1 MLTSYSEKQS
11 LHFSLKK
18 KKWSKN
24 NKITL
29 FEGRNV
35 LTDDPK
41 IAETFNSFFGNIV
54 NTLHI
59 GKDESTICD
68 TGDEADLLLR
78 AIKNIADILS
88 F

>member
-1 MLTSYSEKQS
+1 M
-11 LHFSLKK
+11 
-18 KKWSKN
+18 
-24 NKITL
+24 
-29 FEGRNV
+29 
-35 LTDDPK
+35 TDDPK

-78 AIKNIADILS
+78 AIKNIAEILS